1 MSTKSSEES
10 FPEKVVI
17 DGYVIN
23 DICWLL
29 KAVEEFALHGELGA
43 VNELVGFADNRLSPD
58 GLAKVAGEFASRL
71 ANRIEAAR

>member
-29 KAVEEFALHGELGA
+29 KAVEEFALYGELGA
-43 VNELVGFADNRLSPD
+43 VNELLSFTDDRLSPD

>member
-29 KAVEEFALHGELGA
+29 KAVEEFCLHGELGA
-43 VNELVGFADNRLSPD
+43 MNELFSFADDRLSPD

-71 ANRIEAAR
+71 RGPIEAAR

>member
-1 MSTKSSEES
+1 MSTKFSDES

-17 DGYVIN
+17 DGYVLN

-29 KAVEEFALHGELGA
+29 EAVEDFGLHGELGA
-43 VNELVGFADNRLSPD
+43 VGELLGFADNRLSPD

-71 ANRIEAAR
+71 RSRIEAAR

>member
-1 MSTKSSEES
+1 MTDES

-17 DGYVIN
+17 GGYVLN
-23 DICWLL
+23 DICWLV
-29 KAVEEFALHGELGA
+29 KAVEEFCLYGELGA

-71 ANRIEAAR
+71 RSRIEAAR

>member
-17 DGYVIN
+17 DGCVIN
-23 DICWLL
+23 DVCWLL

>member
-1 MSTKSSEES
+1 MSTQSSEES
-10 FPEKVVI
+10 FPEKVVV

-29 KAVEEFALHGELGA
+29 RAVEEFALYGDLGV
-43 VNELVGFADNRLSPD
+43 VNELLGFADDRLSPD

-71 ANRIEAAR
+71 RNQIEAAR